1 MPLKIGITGG
11 IGSGKSTIC
20 KVFEILNVPVFGADV
35 HAKRLI
41 NSNPKVKESLINL
54 FGDGIY
60 KSDGAIDRKKLANI
74 IFNDDLQLAKIN
86 AIIHP
91 IVRNEFTSWFEKQ
104 NSTYVIHEAAI
115 LFESGF
121 YKMMD
126 YTILVSAPIKKRIE
140 WLSKRD
146 GIDEGLIKQ
155 RMTKQWSDAQKR
167 KLATIEIKNNNIDL
181 IIPQVININ
190 KQIKEYGKIW

>member
-1 MPLKIGITGG
+1 
-11 IGSGKSTIC
+11 
-20 KVFEILNVPVFGADV
+20 
-35 HAKRLI
+35 
-41 NSNPKVKESLINL
+41 
-54 FGDGIY
+54 
-60 KSDGAIDRKKLANI
+60 
-74 IFNDDLQLAKIN
+74 
-86 AIIHP
+86 
-91 IVRNEFTSWFEKQ
+91 
-104 NSTYVIHEAAI
+104 
-115 LFESGF
+115 
-121 YKMMD
+121 MD